1 MNKKR
6 FLLGAI
12 TASLIGSSCYAISME
27 AAPEM
32 GLFKKKKKKLS
43 RKMKLLKNLLLIKGC
58 LINNEQC

>member
-12 TASLIGSSCYAISME
+12 TATLIGSSCYAISME

-32 GLFKKKKKKLS
+32 GLFKKKKKKKKKQSNLHRII
-43 RKMKLLKNLLLIKGC
+43 RK
-58 LINNEQC
+58 

>member
-12 TASLIGSSCYAISME
+12 TATLIGSSCYAISME

-32 GLFKKKKKKLS
+32 GLFKKKKKKQSNLHRII
-43 RKMKLLKNLLLIKGC
+43 RKS
-58 LINNEQC
+58 

>member
-12 TASLIGSSCYAISME
+12 TATLIGSSCYAISME

-32 GLFKKKKKKLS
+32 GLFKKKKKKTLLS
-43 RKMKLLKNLLLIKGC
+43 LVTNLESVLLAGIV
-58 LINNEQC
+58 EEMT

>member
-12 TASLIGSSCYAISME
+12 TATLIGSSCYAISME

-32 GLFKKKKKKLS
+32 GLFKKKKKKTD
-43 RKMKLLKNLLLIKGC
+43 RGHKTKR
-58 LINNEQC
+58 INEREPENDGRA